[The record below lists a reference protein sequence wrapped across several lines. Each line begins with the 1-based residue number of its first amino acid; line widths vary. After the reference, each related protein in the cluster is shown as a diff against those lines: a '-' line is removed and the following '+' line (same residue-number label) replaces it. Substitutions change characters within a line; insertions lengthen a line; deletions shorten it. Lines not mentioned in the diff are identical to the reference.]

1 MDILKDKEI
10 HTQGGIKHIT
20 EGRKKEYKLNNLNI
34 MLTIEQ
40 INRLRNIINIAS
52 MENTDENKTI
62 VKLCNEI
69 LFLESSGLKAK
80 KGSINIYDYVSKNYK
95 RPIFTGVY
103 HKNGEIVA
111 TDAHI
116 LLIFKNYAY
125 EAKYEGKIIS
135 KSGEEIEGKYP
146 NYNSVKP
153 SNNTEIIK
161 IDRDNFNNAIKADK
175 AKRRLLSAK
184 EKKAHKAYY
193 KINEIYLD
201 LYEMEKFIN
210 AMEYLGTDNIQI
222 HPTKKNLPILSET
235 SKGWT
240 VLMPCVGIEENETD
254 NIYNA

>member
-1 MDILKDKEI
+1 
-10 HTQGGIKHIT
+10 
-20 EGRKKEYKLNNLNI
+20 

-52 MENTDENKTI
+52 MENTDENETI

-80 KGSINIYDYVSKNYK
+80 KGSINIYDYICKDGKYT
-95 RPIFTGVY
+95 RITGVY
-103 HKNGEIVA
+103 HNNGEIVA
-111 TDAHI
+111 SDSHI
-116 LLIFKNYAY
+116 LLVLKNYAY
-125 EAKYEGKIIS
+125 EAKYEGKVIS
-135 KSGEEIEGKYP
+135 KSGEEIDGKYP
-146 NYNSVKP
+146 NYNAVKP
-153 SNNTEIIK
+153 SNNTETIQ

-175 AKRRLLSAK
+175 AKKKLLTAK

-193 KINEIYLD
+193 KIDEIYLD
-201 LYEMEKFIN
+201 LYEMEKFVN

-240 VLMPCVGIEENETD
+240 VLMPCSGILENETD

>member
-1 MDILKDKEI
+1 
-10 HTQGGIKHIT
+10 
-20 EGRKKEYKLNNLNI
+20 
-34 MLTIEQ
+34 MLTTEQ

-80 KGSINIYDYVSKNYK
+80 KGCINIYDYVCKDYK

-103 HKNGEIVA
+103 HNNGEIVA
-111 TDAHI
+111 TDTHI
-116 LLIFKNYAY
+116 LLVLKNYTY
-125 EAKYEGKIIS
+125 NAKFEGNVIS
-135 KSGEEIEGKYP
+135 KSGEEIGGRYP
-146 NYNSVKP
+146 NYNAIKP
-153 SNNTEIIK
+153 SNNTEIIQ

-175 AKRRLLSAK
+175 ANKKLLTAK

-193 KINEIYLD
+193 KIHGIYLD

-210 AMEYLGTDNIQI
+210 AMDYLGTDNIQI
-222 HPTKKNLPILSET
+222 NPTDKSRPILSET

-240 VLMPCVGIEENETD
+240 VLMPCLGIEENKTD